1 MNLFVS
7 INGKDVT
14 GFLQNLLSDKSA
26 STLIDIQVDD
36 EAGGKSDKVT
46 LKLVR
51 DHQIAL
57 PPKGAQIIVS
67 LPNAAGLLMPM
78 GIYYSDAPQ
87 TFGSK
92 QGGHLMTLCGTAAD
106 MGGSLKEKRTQ
117 SYDSTT
123 LKKVVEVIAGRHSLE
138 PVVSKSLA
146 SISVPHKDQTNV
158 SDMHFLTEWAK
169 ELGAIF
175 KVAHDKLMFVEKG
188 TTKKASGAQIPPLQP
203 LATQIISY
211 EWSGAQRTEYKTVK
225 AAYHDQDQATR
236 LYAEAGS
243 EEPVHTLC
251 KTFASKAEAQKAA
264 DAALK
269 DGIAGAQTARVT
281 IVGDAS
287 ARAEG
292 AILLPPV
299 QPELAGAW
307 SIRRVTHSVRKG
319 VGYTSK
325 LDLERVRS

>member
-7 INGKDVT
+7 IDGNDVT
-14 GFLQNLLSDKSA
+14 GFLQNLLSDKGASA
-26 STLIDIQVDD
+26 LIDLQVDD

-51 DHQIAL
+51 NNQIAL
-57 PPKGAQIIVS
+57 PPKGAQIVVM
-67 LPNAAGLLMPM
+67 LPNAAGALMPM
-78 GIYYSDAPQ
+78 GTFYSDAPK
-87 TFGSK
+87 TSGSK

-106 MGGSLKEKRTQ
+106 MGGTLKEKRTQ

-123 LKKVVEVIAGRHSLE
+123 LKKVVETVAGRHSLE
-138 PVVSKSLA
+138 PVVSKNLA
-146 SISVPHKDQTNV
+146 SIAVPHKDQTNV

-175 KVAHDKLMFVEKG
+175 KPIEKKLLFVEKG
-188 TTKKASGAQIPPLQP
+188 TVKSASGASLPVLKPV
-203 LATQIISY
+203 ATQILDY
-211 EWSGAQRTEYKTVK
+211 EWQGSQRTEYKAVK
-225 AAYHDQDQATR
+225 AAYHDQDKATR

-243 EEPVHTLC
+243 GEPVHTLC

-264 DAALK
+264 GAALK
-269 DGIAGAQTARVT
+269 DGIAGAETASVT

-299 QPELAGAW
+299 QPEMAGEW
-307 SIRRVTHSVRKG
+307 SIRKASHGVRKA

-325 LDLERVRS
+325 LELERVRS